1 MAGNEERTIIR
12 IPRKESSQQNGR
24 KRLLRVAAYCRVSTE
39 QEEQESSFEN
49 QVDYYTRLIN
59 GNPEWKMAGI
69 YADHGISGVRDM
81 IRPGF
86 MNMIE
91 DCKKHK
97 IDLIMTKSLSR
108 FSRNTLDCI
117 KYIRL
122 LKGLGVAIEF
132 EKEGLNT
139 GELSSEIF
147 LTWFSAFAQA
157 ESESLSQNITMGKR
171 RLIQAGKA
179 AFPYHSFLGYRP
191 GPDGRPEID
200 PEQAKTVKRIF
211 YGYLAGKTP
220 SQLKAELEQ
229 DHVLSPAG
237 KAEWS
242 RATIQ
247 NMLHN
252 EKYVGDL
259 LLQKTYTADF
269 LTKTVKK
276 NRGEVEQCYVRNN
289 HPAIIPRDIF
299 QAVQLEMARRGSKT
313 KINPNKGISGRS
325 KYSGKFALTERL
337 ICGEC
342 GCMYRRVLYT
352 NRDGSKARVWR
363 CTNRLENG
371 KRFCKNSPT
380 LKEQE
385 LHTALMKCIA
395 ALLDNKESVKE
406 EVMQTEENILRYEGA
421 AQDSRQLLDLIQEI
435 DHQTSN
441 LLLLVAHS
449 EDASIY
455 EGKFKAL
462 KEEKQ
467 ALQTELERLQRTSQM
482 DAEAQNRI
490 QKVWDC
496 IQNAP
501 TDFTQYD
508 DDLVRRIVEQVIVY
522 SQEKVVVKFV
532 GGYSVEMVTEN

>member
-69 YADHGISGVRDM
+69 YADHGISGVRDT

-171 RLIQAGKA
+171 RLFQAGKC
-179 AFPYHSFLGYRP
+179 AFPYSSFMGYRP
-191 GPDGRPEID
+191 GPDGKPEID
-200 PEQAKTVKRIF
+200 PEHAKTVKRIF

-229 DHVLSPAG
+229 DHVPSPKG
-237 KAEWS
+237 KTEWS
-242 RATIQ
+242 CSTIQ
-247 NMLHN
+247 NMLQN
-252 EKYVGDL
+252 EKYAGDL
-259 LLQKTYTADF
+259 LLQKKYTADF

-276 NRGEVEQCYVRNN
+276 NRGEVEQYYVRNN
-289 HPAIIPRDIF
+289 HPAIIPRDVF
-299 QAVQLEMARRGSKT
+299 QAVQLEMARRGSIT
-313 KINPNKGISGRS
+313 KVNPKNGVLGRS

-352 NRDGSKARVWR
+352 NRDGSKTRVWR

-371 KRFCKNSPT
+371 KRFCKHSPT
-380 LKEQE
+380 LKETE
-385 LHTALMKCIA
+385 LQKALMRCIA
-395 ALLDNKESVKE
+395 TLLDNKESVKE
-406 EVMQTEENILRYEGA
+406 DVMQAEENILRYEGA
-421 AQDSRQLLDLIQEI
+421 AQDPRQLLDRIREI
-435 DHQTSN
+435 DRQTSN
-441 LLLLVAHS
+441 LLLLVEHS

-467 ALQTELERLQRTSQM
+467 AQQTELESLQRTSQM

-490 QKVWDC
+490 QKFLDC
-496 IQNAP
+496 LQNTP

-508 DDLVRRIVEQVIVY
+508 DGLVRRIVEQVIVY
-522 SQEKVVVKFV
+522 SKERIMVKFV
-532 GGYSVEMVTEN
+532 GGYSVEMTFED

>member
-171 RLIQAGKA
+171 RLFQAGKC
-179 AFPYHSFLGYRP
+179 AFPYNSFIGYRP
-191 GPDGRPEID
+191 GPDGKPEID

-229 DHVLSPAG
+229 DHVPSPAG
-237 KAEWS
+237 KTEWS

-352 NRDGSKARVWR
+352 NRDGSKTRVWR
-363 CTNRLENG
+363 CSNRLENG
-371 KRFCKNSPT
+371 KKICKNSPT
-380 LKEQE
+380 LKEPE
-385 LHTALMKCIA
+385 LQKALMRCIA
-395 ALLDNKESVKE
+395 TLLDNKERVKK
-406 EVMQTEENILRYEGA
+406 EVMQAEENILRYEGA
-421 AQDSRQLLDLIQEI
+421 TQDPRQLLDRIQEI
-435 DHQTSN
+435 DQQTS
-441 LLLLVAHS
+441 
-449 EDASIY
+449 
-455 EGKFKAL
+455 
-462 KEEKQ
+462 
-467 ALQTELERLQRTSQM
+467 TRTS
-482 DAEAQNRI
+482 
-490 QKVWDC
+490 
-496 IQNAP
+496 
-501 TDFTQYD
+501 T
-508 DDLVRRIVEQVIVY
+508 
-522 SQEKVVVKFV
+522 S
-532 GGYSVEMVTEN
+532 